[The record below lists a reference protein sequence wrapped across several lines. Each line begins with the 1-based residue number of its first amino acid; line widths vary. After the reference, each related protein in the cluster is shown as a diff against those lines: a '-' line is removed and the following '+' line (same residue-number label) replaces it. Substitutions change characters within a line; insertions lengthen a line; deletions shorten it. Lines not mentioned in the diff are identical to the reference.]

1 MPANLPRATLVGL
14 SAILLWSTTIG
25 LLRSVSEAFGPTGG
39 AALIYSTT
47 AVLLCLTRGVP
58 NPRNMPGRYLL
69 TGGVLFVGYEICLA
83 LAVGLAR
90 DRHQS
95 LEMGMINY
103 LWPCLTIVLAIP
115 FNQRRFRLWLW
126 PGLLLS
132 LSGIIW
138 VMKGANGNVTGQM
151 AQNIASNPTAYL
163 LAFIAAIAWAL
174 YNNITRRYARGSN
187 GVTLFFMVTA
197 MALWLKF
204 ALYTEHETLQFSV
217 TAAAE
222 VLFMGASTAVAY
234 SAWNYG
240 IQHGNLTLLATAS
253 YFTPVLSALLAS
265 LWLGL
270 TPPISF
276 WQGVAMI
283 TAGSLICWLATRR

>member
-115 FNQRRFRLWLW
+115 FNQQRFRLWLW

-197 MALWLKF
+197 LALWLKF
-204 ALYTEHETLQFSV
+204 ALFTEHETLQFSV

>member
-115 FNQRRFRLWLW
+115 FNQQRFRLWLW

-197 MALWLKF
+197 LALWLKF
-204 ALYTEHETLQFSV
+204 ALFTQHETLQFSV

-240 IQHGNLTLLATAS
+240 IQHGNLTLLAAAS

>member
-1 MPANLPRATLVGL
+1 MPATLPRATLIGL

-115 FNQRRFRLWLW
+115 FNQQRFRLWLW

-138 VMKGANGNVTGQM
+138 VMKGANGDVTGQM
-151 AQNIASNPTAYL
+151 VQNIASNPTAYL

-197 MALWLKF
+197 LALWLKF
-204 ALYTEHETLQFSV
+204 ALLTEYETLQFSV

-240 IQHGNLTLLATAS
+240 IQHGNLTLLATVS

>member
-1 MPANLPRATLVGL
+1 MPATLPRATLIGL

-115 FNQRRFRLWLW
+115 FNQQRFRLWLW

-132 LSGIIW
+132 LCGIIW
-138 VMKGANGNVTGQM
+138 VMKGANGNVTGKM

-197 MALWLKF
+197 LALWLKF
-204 ALYTEHETLQFSV
+204 ALFTEYETLQFSV